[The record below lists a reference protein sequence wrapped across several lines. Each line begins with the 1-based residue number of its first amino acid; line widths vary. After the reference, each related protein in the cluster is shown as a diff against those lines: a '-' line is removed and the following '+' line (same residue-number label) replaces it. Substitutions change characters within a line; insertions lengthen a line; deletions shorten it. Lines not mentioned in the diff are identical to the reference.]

1 MTESHW
7 ARTGQNPS
15 MPPRSNHP
23 GLKWRRTA
31 NRRQPYWV
39 AKQVVRD
46 LKGFPERTIRLPAGA
61 DEETLGELCRDH
73 TARLLA
79 WLAAPE
85 GKRAVIY
92 DGSIRS
98 LSRLYQQHADSP
110 FHDVK
115 RNTRKTYCDSLK
127 LIENTVG
134 NRLVRAVT
142 IIDVKRWFK
151 LWRAPK
157 VEGGTPRA
165 SRAHDAVS
173 MLRTILRFGFA
184 LGYPDC
190 ANLVERLKMVRFENA
205 GAREQE
211 MTAAQ
216 AMAFIRVALSRGD
229 NRGRNMAIGVAA
241 QFELALRQK
250 DIIGEWGPARANIAG
265 ATYDGAEMW
274 MGPFR
279 WENIPGW
286 RFRLKTSK
294 NRARAEFFLDDYP
307 MLFPL
312 LEAVPHAERNGAIV
326 KGEYGLPIRER
337 SYRKWFRE
345 IARAAGIP
353 DEVWSMDSRAGA
365 ATEADAA
372 GADLK
377 SISDLLTHAEPRT
390 TLRYIR
396 STQKRVR
403 EVAKARARAR
413 EALDNDA

>member
-1 MTESHW
+1 MNESRQ
-7 ARTGQNPS
+7 ARTGQKPS

-23 GLKWRRTA
+23 GLKWRHTA
-31 NRRQPYWV
+31 HRRQPYWV

-46 LKGFPERTIRLPAGA
+46 PKGFPERAVRLPADA
-61 DEETLGELCRDH
+61 DEDTLAELCRDQ

-79 WLAAPE
+79 WIAAPAGE
-85 GKRAVIY
+85 RAVVY
-92 DGSIRS
+92 DGTIRS

-115 RNTRKTYCDSLK
+115 RNTRKTYSDSLK

-157 VEGGTPRA
+157 ADGGDPRA

-190 ANLVERLKMVRFENA
+190 AALVERLKMVRFENA

-211 MTAAQ
+211 MTAVQ
-216 AMAFIRVALSRGD
+216 AMAFIRAALSRGD
-229 NRGRNMAIGVAA
+229 ARGRNMAIGVAA

-250 DIIGEWGPARANIAG
+250 DIIGEWGPARPNIAG
-265 ATYDGAEMW
+265 ATYAGAEMW
-274 MGPFR
+274 IGAFR

-307 MLFPL
+307 MLLPL

-377 SISDLLTHAEPRT
+377 SISYLLTHAEPRT

-396 STQKRVR
+396 STKRVR

-413 EALDNDA
+413 EASDYDP

>member
-1 MTESHW
+1 MTESHR

-23 GLKWRRTA
+23 GLKWRRTT

-46 LKGFPERTIRLPAGA
+46 PKGFPERTIRLPADA
-61 DEETLGELCRDH
+61 DEDTLAELCRDH

-79 WLAAPE
+79 WIAAPE
-85 GKRAVIY
+85 GDPAVAY
-92 DGSIRS
+92 DGTIRS

-115 RNTRKTYCDSLK
+115 HNTRKTYSDSLK
-127 LIENTVG
+127 VIENTVG

-142 IIDVKRWFK
+142 IVDVRRWFK

-157 VEGGTPRA
+157 IEGGEPRA

-190 ANLVERLKMVRFENA
+190 AALVERLKMVRFENA

-216 AMAFIRVALSRGD
+216 AMAFIRVALGRGD
-229 NRGRNMAIGVAA
+229 DRGRNMAIGVAA

-250 DIIGEWGPARANIAG
+250 DIIGEWGPARPGVAG
-265 ATYDGAEMW
+265 AVYAGAEMW
-274 MGPFR
+274 TGAFR

-294 NRARAEFFLDDYP
+294 NRARAEFYLDDYP

-312 LEAVPHAERNGAIV
+312 LEAVPHAERSGAIV

-345 IARAAGIP
+345 IGRAAGIP
-353 DEVWSMDSRAGA
+353 DEIWSMDSRAGA

-396 STQKRVR
+396 STKRVR
-403 EVAKARARAR
+403 EVAKARARVR
-413 EALDNDA
+413 EASDYDP